1 MERIAL
7 NRFSALISLAAICV
21 ALVAARVASADVSL
35 NEPIK
40 LDVIKAT
47 QNPLTRALVSIAFE
61 NNFSFGL
68 GTDDEFGYGVL
79 IKPSIPII
87 LSDQWSIINRTTV
100 PLFEQP
106 ALIRSNKRT
115 FGLGDVF
122 NATLLSPTSTRRTIW
137 GLGPV
142 FGFPTASEDDLGTGK
157 WLMGPAA
164 ILVYAP
170 RNFVFGL
177 VAQNLWSVG
186 GESDRRNVS
195 ELVMRPLVNINLSN
209 GWFLS
214 SKPVIL
220 AKWKARRSRDTWL
233 IQAGGGVGKLF
244 RLGNFGISLESQFFG
259 YPAAPRGGPSWS
271 ARLDV
276 KVLFQ
281 RGYLR
286 ERILEQAANDER
298 RRTSGMAVWQN

>member
-1 MERIAL
+1 MSR
-7 NRFSALISLAAICV
+7 AAICV
-21 ALVAARVASADVSL
+21 VLVTARVASADASL
-35 NEPIK
+35 DEPIK

-79 IKPSIPII
+79 IKPSIPIV
-87 LSDQWSIINRTTV
+87 LSDQWSIINRTTL
-100 PLFEQP
+100 PLVEQP
-106 ALIRSNKRT
+106 SIIRADKRT
-115 FGLGDVF
+115 FGLGDLV
-122 NATLLSPTSTRRTIW
+122 NTTLLSPTTTRRTIW
-137 GLGPV
+137 GLGPTV
-142 FGFPTASEDDLGTGK
+142 GFPTATEDELGTGK

-170 RNFVFGL
+170 RRSVVGL
-177 VAQNLWSVG
+177 VVQNLWSVG
-186 GESDRRNVS
+186 GESDRRKVS
-195 ELVMRPLVNINLSN
+195 QLLMRPLVNINLPK

-220 AKWKARRSRDTWL
+220 ANWKAKRSRDTWL
-233 IQAGGGVGKLF
+233 VQAGGGIGKVF

-259 YPAAPRGGPSWS
+259 YPAAPRGGPSWA

-276 KVLFQ
+276 KLLIQ

-286 ERILEQAANDER
+286 ERILEETTD
-298 RRTSGMAVWQN
+298 AVEAPEFQ